1 MDDIRALIENLLEDI
16 KDVDKKRIK
25 RKINTDHVKANINI
39 DLGEKNDGYY
49 VSKLRL
55 VGNLLDVPS
64 QVKSQSLKLY
74 INFARKIDK
83 SLKISKSPYFYNQL
97 YILARD
103 YVEDFIDPYH
113 EKKTKRI
120 YRNLLSLTGQN
131 LEETLKLSADNFLK
145 NFPELSSEVIEF
157 YNPTPSGKVAVF
169 WDPDGSL
176 REKYDFTKDEERAI
190 LQLSQRRN
198 VLWSSPSISDL
209 TINLFLKSLKLSFTN
224 EDVDTDV
231 LKTYSRPYTL
241 SKNILD
247 SLLIITEANVRTY
260 FSFLTE
266 IKTQKSID
274 MLLENQCDDILRIFM
289 DYQLTY
295 LDNLKDSKIEEI
307 YLAYLKENPQR
318 STDIAAF
325 IASLSLDRQVAVLKL
340 FELKNNYG
348 EILSNLLKNDFI
360 PVRVLALVY
369 IFKNKIEKSK
379 DKKALFEIIREEN
392 FEEFLSLIKDRDFDI
407 DLLKEILDLKKL
419 RAKRINLDKKL
430 VKKSRRDLSKTVETI
445 NDFVGSDEDFVPE
458 VEKEK
463 ARDEKSESLS
473 IDGKISQMTRKIL
486 EQILNRG
493 SISKDEATNM
503 ALAEGLFLNVFIN
516 NINEELYEF
525 TNDQTLIIED
535 DRVFID
541 EFYEQM
547 VKELIDGQ
555 DKS

>member
-131 LEETLKLSADNFLK
+131 LEETLKPDAEIFFKSFPNLS
-145 NFPELSSEVIEF
+145 PEVIEF
-157 YNPTPSGKVAVF
+157 YNLTPSGKVAVF
-169 WDPDGSL
+169 WDLDGSL

-231 LKTYSRPYTL
+231 LKTYSSPYTL

-340 FELKNNYG
+340 FKLKNNYG

-369 IFKNKIEKSK
+369 IFKNKIEKSN
-379 DKKALFEIIREEN
+379 DKKALIEIIREEN

-407 DLLKEILDLKKL
+407 DLLKEILDLKNL

-445 NDFVGSDEDFVPE
+445 NDFVGSEEDFVPE

-463 ARDEKSESLS
+463 AQDEKSESLA

-493 SISKDEATNM
+493 SISKDEATNL
-503 ALAEGLFLNVFIN
+503 ALEEGLFLNVFIN

>member
-120 YRNLLSLTGQN
+120 YINLLSLTGQN
-131 LEETLKLSADNFLK
+131 LEETLKPDAEIFFKSFPNLS
-145 NFPELSSEVIEF
+145 PEVIEF
-157 YNPTPSGKVAVF
+157 YNLTPSGKVAVF

-198 VLWSSPSISDL
+198 VLWSSPGISDL

-340 FELKNNYG
+340 FKLKNNYG

-445 NDFVGSDEDFVPE
+445 NDFVGSEEDFVPE

-463 ARDEKSESLS
+463 AQDEKSESLA

-493 SISKDEATNM
+493 SISKDEATNL

>member
-83 SLKISKSPYFYNQL
+83 TLKISKSPYFYNQL

-157 YNPTPSGKVAVF
+157 YNLTPSGKVAVF

-274 MLLENQCDDILRIFM
+274 MLLENQCDVILRIFM
-289 DYQLTY
+289 DYQLTF

-307 YLAYLKENPQR
+307 YLDYLKENPQR

-445 NDFVGSDEDFVPE
+445 NDFVGSEEDFVPE
-458 VEKEK
+458 VKKEK
-463 ARDEKSESLS
+463 ARDEKSESLA

-493 SISKDEATNM
+493 SISKDEATNL

-547 VKELIDGQ
+547 VKELIDG
-555 DKS
+555 

>member
-131 LEETLKLSADNFLK
+131 LEETLKPDAEIFFKSFPNLS
-145 NFPELSSEVIEF
+145 PEVIEF
-157 YNPTPSGKVAVF
+157 YNLTPSGKVAVF
-169 WDPDGSL
+169 WDLDGSL

-231 LKTYSRPYTL
+231 LKTYSSPYTL

-340 FELKNNYG
+340 FKLKNNYG

-369 IFKNKIEKSK
+369 IFKNKIEKSN

-407 DLLKEILDLKKL
+407 DLLKEILDLKNL

-445 NDFVGSDEDFVPE
+445 NDFVGSEEDFVPE

-463 ARDEKSESLS
+463 AQDEKSESLA

-493 SISKDEATNM
+493 SISKDEATNL
-503 ALAEGLFLNVFIN
+503 ALEEGLFLNVFIN